1 MNKKLIIIVS
11 IGLVIVAAAAFV
23 GGRFLNG
30 SFGPMGLIPFGPGGG
45 GPGAGTFSM
54 AINMTPAPELPTRQ
68 ADLTGLFT
76 ERKDNT
82 ITVQSFTMD
91 GDGGGGVAIAVH
103 GSSSEGGEGPVIT
116 SSGDMGNGPKTEV
129 VVTGKTIIYRDST
142 EMLTEPPTSSDQT
155 ITMQQTVEIGT
166 LDDIRTQTMV
176 MVWGRK
182 VGDRL
187 IAEIIMYS
195 NPIMIQK

>member
-1 MNKKLIIIVS
+1 MNKKLTITLI

-23 GGRFLNG
+23 GGRLLNENI
-30 SFGPMGLIPFGPGGG
+30 GPMGMIPFGPGGG
-45 GPGAGTFSM
+45 GMSF
-54 AINMTPAPELPTRQ
+54 AINMTPAPELPARP
-68 ADLTGLFT
+68 ADLTGIFT

-82 ITVQSFTMD
+82 LTVQSIPMS
-91 GDGGGGVAIAVH
+91 GEGGGVVVAVS
-103 GSSSEGGEGPVIT
+103 GSSDGGEGPVTT

-142 EMLTEPPTSSDQT
+142 AMGEPPKDSNQT
-155 ITMQQTVEIGT
+155 ISVQQTVETGT
-166 LDDIRTQTMV
+166 LDDIHSNTML

-187 IAEIIMYS
+187 IADIVMYS